1 MTKTTTGVDLIRSAL
16 RNRAKHGHLGTLAR
30 DLTTAASSED
40 FLHGAGTLS
49 TETLQTLAKDLF
61 PYAEFDPVLDLM
73 KPINRTEP
81 RPLGVLP
88 SPYPKSSVTFER
100 PARGPPPLT
109 PAKPKPREPRP
120 GWLGGGL

>member
-1 MTKTTTGVDLIRSAL
+1 MTKTTTGVDLLRSAL
-16 RNRAKHGHLGTLAR
+16 RNRAKHGTLAHWPAIS
-30 DLTTAASSED
+30 TAASSED
-40 FLHGAGTLS
+40 FLHGEGTLS

-88 SPYPKSSVTFER
+88 SPYPKSSSSR
-100 PARGPPPLT
+100 SS
-109 PAKPKPREPRP
+109 
-120 GWLGGGL
+120 GWRAGRSR